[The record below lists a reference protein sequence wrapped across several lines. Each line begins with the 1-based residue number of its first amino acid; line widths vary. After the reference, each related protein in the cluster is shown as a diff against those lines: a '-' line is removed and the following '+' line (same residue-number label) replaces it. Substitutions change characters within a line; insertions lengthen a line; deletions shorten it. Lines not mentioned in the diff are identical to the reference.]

1 MHRRINDYC
10 LVPLRL
16 PIDKSA
22 LPDWS
27 SATSEDFMPRMSRRI
42 DDNQKTKED
51 VIEVEGEV
59 IEALPGTMFKVRLT
73 NGHEVLATLSG
84 KMRKFYIRVL
94 LGDRVRIE
102 LSPYD
107 LSRGRISRRLDS
119 RAPVNPEA

>member
-1 MHRRINDYC
+1 MAKR
-10 LVPLRL
+10 
-16 PIDKSA
+16 DK
-22 LPDWS
+22 D
-27 SATSEDFMPRMSRRI
+27 
-42 DDNQKTKED
+42 QKQKED

-94 LGDRVRIE
+94 LGDRVKLE

-107 LSRGRISRRLDS
+107 LSRGRISRRLQDRRS
-119 RAPVNPEA
+119 EEMQPA